1 MVCIC
6 EDEAAG
12 AAGGGGGGGRAP
24 EPAGG
29 AGWEKS
35 RICSWAAGSLSWSME
50 GGMQTSLSLVH
61 AEQGQMLVVAES
73 HLILRLRQP
82 LQALITAKCQSLCLV
97 LFDVCM
103 SVGVGSGSSSS
114 SRRGGSLPLSR
125 LCRLCSSTKT

>member
-6 EDEAAG
+6 EDEAGG
-12 AAGGGGGGGRAP
+12 AAGGGGGGGSGGRAP

-50 GGMQTSLSLVH
+50 GGMQTSLSLVQ

-82 LQALITAKCQSLCLV
+82 LQALITAKCQSFLSYILLMC
-97 LFDVCM
+97 VC
-103 SVGVGSGSSSS
+103 
-114 SRRGGSLPLSR
+114 P
-125 LCRLCSSTKT
+125 